1 MRFLDEQ
8 LEVGSRMRYHSK
20 AENNDEKE
28 MMGKYPANFAPLNN
42 SPMRWNP
49 VFVAD
54 AYVSYDINKD
64 MGVELLVTNLLD
76 EYYVDPLTRT
86 MMPAP
91 GRTFRLSFS
100 SHF

>member
-1 MRFLDEQ
+1 MDER
-8 LEVGSRMRYHSK
+8 LEIGSRMRYHSR
-20 AENNDEKE
+20 AENNDEKK
-28 MMGKYPANFAPLNN
+28 MMDKYPANYAPLNN
-42 SPMRWNP
+42 SPMRWEP

-54 AYVSYDINKD
+54 AYVSYGISDNVK
-64 MGVELLVTNLLD
+64 MELLATNILD

-91 GRTFRLSFS
+91 GRTLRLNFT